1 MDGRDVSM
9 REEICDLFGMS
20 RDLLAQQL
28 DGFDDAALRTRH
40 GEASAPLW
48 ILAHIVANR
57 RNLVRIV
64 TGEAEPAF
72 PWEAAAAGGTGAADG
87 LPDRASL
94 VRLLEG
100 RHNAFVA
107 AMRATSDDA
116 LDEAPSGQPIWRRRL
131 LLGAFMHESYHVG
144 QLAHARRAAGLP
156 PVTGDGRERS
166 GR

>member
-1 MDGRDVSM
+1 MDGRDVTI
-9 REEICDLFGMS
+9 REEVCDLFGMS

-28 DGFDDAALRTRH
+28 DGFDDAALRARPGT
-40 GEASAPLW
+40 ASSPLW

-64 TGEAEPAF
+64 TDEAEPAF
-72 PWEAAAAGGTGAADG
+72 PWEAAAAGGNGDADG
-87 LPDRASL
+87 LPDRDAL

-107 AMRATSDDA
+107 AMRATTDDA
-116 LDEAPSGQPIWRRRL
+116 LAEPPPGQPIWRRRL

-156 PVTGDGRERS
+156 PATGDGRERS